1 MNWKSYPY
9 PYPYPEAALAWRYE
23 GEALRAHWARLHAGD
38 AEPYPVKSALQDAWR
53 AFHGGDFHRAMKLG
67 LAQGVD
73 GYCVAHKATCVYA
86 NDVETELAKQLE
98 LYEVVAERCER
109 HQREQPDNPAAWYW
123 QAYALGRYAQR
134 ISVVKALAHGLAP
147 KVRLALQKT
156 IALAP
161 AHADAWIGLGV
172 YHAEIVGTTGPLIAS
187 VSYGARKEDCQAA
200 FRRAIEINP
209 AAPSAYT
216 ELANARLRFGGKQC
230 IDEVRALYR
239 QAAALEAADAR
250 EQLEIE
256 RAKRLLEV

>member
-1 MNWKSYPY
+1 MNWKPLPDDLKSAG
-9 PYPYPEAALAWRYE
+9 AAQRWHYE

-38 AEPYPVKSALQDAWR
+38 AEPYPVKAALQDAWR
-53 AFHGGDFHRAMKLG
+53 AFHAGDFHRAMKLG

-73 GYCVAHKATCVYA
+73 GYAVAHKASCVYA
-86 NDVETELAKQLE
+86 NDVETELAKKLE
-98 LYEVVAERCER
+98 LFEVVGERCER
-109 HQREQPDNPAAWYW
+109 HQREQPENPAAWYW
-123 QAYALGRYAQR
+123 QAYALGRYAQN
-134 ISVVKALAHGLAP
+134 ISIVKALAHGLAP
-147 KVRLALQKT
+147 KVRQALQKA

-161 AHADAWIGLGV
+161 DHGDAWIGMGV

-209 AAPSAYT
+209 HAPSAYT
-216 ELANARLRFGGKQC
+216 ELANAKLRFGGKQC

-256 RAKRLLEV
+256 RAKRHLEV